1 MPDTLRPMSRVDT
14 AWLRTDN
21 DVSPMMIVGVWL
33 LRPGITLAALRM
45 RIDDKLSTYGR
56 VRRAVGSGLI
66 EPLQDGLPGLFAKK
80 ATAVVTSL
88 LSPAVPLKLC
98 GATLRPAMY
107 WVPASGDIGIGIG
120 IGIGA
125 SILSYGGGVRHGL
138 SGGRI
143 RALPRKGFPPP
154 GRHLR
159 ARESRPP
166 WRFGASA

>member
-33 LRPGITLAALRM
+33 LRPGITLAALRK

-66 EPLQDGLPGLFAKK
+66 EPLQDGSMGLFAKN
-80 ATAVVTSL
+80 ATAVVTNL
-88 LSPAVPLKLC
+88 LSPAVPLMLC

-120 IGIGA
+120 A

-138 SGGRI
+138 SGGRT

>member
-33 LRPGITLAALRM
+33 LRPGITLAALRK

-66 EPLQDGLPGLFAKK
+66 EPLQDDLLGLFSKQ
-80 ATAVVTSL
+80 ATAVVTNL

-98 GATLRPAMY
+98 GATLRQAMY
-107 WVPASGDIGIGIG
+107 WVPASGD

-125 SILSYGGGVRHGL
+125 SILSYGGGVRLGL
-138 SGGRI
+138 SGGRT